1 MLVLRSLAVVLSLAL
16 SAAALV
22 GAPAASAGDGET
34 AKIVRSQRVAPDQE
48 FEKCEGSS
56 KVKLKITAE
65 ADGRLEVVG
74 VVFSEGM
81 DVWSWKFKHDGDFS
95 ASGRVLAKEREV
107 DRSFRVVRAMV
118 NFVGPDVVSF
128 RAVNDA
134 TGELCTIESVYE
146 EDFGRL
152 SVRDSR

>member
-1 MLVLRSLAVVLSLAL
+1 MLVLRSLAVVLSFVL

-34 AKIVRSQRVAPDQE
+34 AKIVRSQRVAPEQE
-48 FEKCEGSS
+48 FEKCENSS
-56 KVKLKITAE
+56 KVKIKVTAE

-95 ASGRVLAKEREV
+95 ASGRVLAKERNV

-118 NFVGPDVVSF
+118 NFAGPDTVTF
-128 RAVNDA
+128 RAANEA
-134 TGELCTIESVYE
+134 TGEVCTAELDYL
-146 EDFGRL
+146 EDYGRP

>member
-1 MLVLRSLAVVLSLAL
+1 MFVLRSLAVVLSFVL

-22 GAPAASAGDGET
+22 GADVALASDGET
-34 AKIVRSQRVAPDQE
+34 AKIAPGKTL
-48 FEKCEGSS
+48 EKCGGPS
-56 KVKLKITAE
+56 KVKIRVTAE

-74 VVFSEGM
+74 VVFSDGS

-107 DRSFRVVRAMV
+107 DRSFRVARAMV
-118 NFVGPDVVSF
+118 NFAGPDVVTF
-128 RAVNDA
+128 RARNEA
-134 TGELCTIESVYE
+134 TGELCNADLFYE
-146 EDFGRL
+146 EDFGRP